1 MNRRIFPALLWT
13 ALSATACGDATTP
26 LEGVDVPVSDDT
38 PSTDLP
44 TADAPAVADVT
55 ASRDAALDRPTAVA
69 DAPAP
74 DVPRPPVDAGGL
86 RDVAADRGPAPMDA
100 PRPADVVAV
109 DAPTDRGPMD
119 SGPVDSGRVDSG
131 AVDVPAIDGSPFS
144 DAGAV
149 MPSRTRVG
157 PQSGARIVFTSNVQ
171 RGSFWELPNGDVLTS
186 FQTSRTQIRP
196 GVAIYDL
203 RYTMRRVAGTT
214 VVRMP
219 ESAAGT
225 CRDDGRINGCDVGP
239 DPDGPSERSLVAV
252 DGSIL
257 VVQRRAMSDGRSYPS
272 LMRLDPATGTL
283 SRVADYTD
291 LRSARSDSAYNPPM
305 ALRALGS
312 GQVALAAEMV
322 GVPAQTLV
330 LQPDGAVASRAQGYA
345 FGDRWRPFGLLLG
358 EASGY
363 ALNRYRWWDA
373 RSGASAFL
381 YALPGAEPGMSA
393 PTFRTFV
400 SPSGDVLLPGNTY
413 NDRLIHLAPDGRVAE
428 DRAFTPSGFLG
439 VYADGAY
446 LTYERYAPGDVGY
459 AARARNAAGEGTLL
473 YDDATLIR
481 DAGWSPAPRGGFRY
495 PYMLGAKR
503 AVIDDAGNAYIGFV
517 LQTGG
522 DSRTETYLAAFARD
536 GRRLWGLRL
545 PSTGFGE
552 CHARAVLSGRRLA
565 VVCPGRY
572 VNNFLIVGE

>member
-1 MNRRIFPALLWT
+1 MNRRPILALLCT
-13 ALSATACGDATTP
+13 TLSVAACGDAASP
-26 LEGVDVPVSDDT
+26 LEGADVPAVDT
-38 PSTDLP
+38 ASP
-44 TADAPAVADVT
+44 ADVAVADTPVAVDAT
-55 ASRDAALDRPTAVA
+55 TPRDAVIDRPAAIPDAPSPDAPRPPVDSGATRDAALDRPVAV
-69 DAPAP
+69 
-74 DVPRPPVDAGGL
+74 
-86 RDVAADRGPAPMDA
+86 MDA
-100 PRPADVVAV
+100 PRPADVVATDV
-109 DAPTDRGPMD
+109 GTDRGPSD
-119 SGPVDSGRVDSG
+119 AGPADAGL
-131 AVDVPAIDGSPFS
+131 ADVPALDGAPFS

-157 PQSGARIVFTSNVQ
+157 PQTGARIVFNSSEQ
-171 RGSFWELPNGDVLTS
+171 RGAFWELPGGDVLTS
-186 FQTSRTQIRP
+186 FQTSRTQPRP

-203 RYTMRRVAGTT
+203 HYTMRRIVGTT
-214 VVRMP
+214 VARMP
-219 ESAAGT
+219 ETADGT
-225 CRDDGRINGCDVGP
+225 CRDDGRLNGCDVGP
-239 DPDGPSERSLVAV
+239 DPDGPSERSLVV
-252 DGSIL
+252 GGSIL
-257 VVQRRAMSDGRSYPS
+257 VVQRRAMSDGRSYPA
-272 LMRLDPATGTL
+272 LARLDPSIGML
-283 SRVADYTD
+283 SPVAEYPD
-291 LRSARSDSAYNPPM
+291 LRSARADSAYSPPM

-312 GQVALAAEMV
+312 GQVALAAEMI

-330 LQPDGAVASRAQGYA
+330 VQPDGAVVARAQGYA
-345 FGDRWRPFGLLLG
+345 FGDRWSPFAVLVG

-373 RSGASAFL
+373 RSGSSAFL
-381 YALPGAEPGMSA
+381 YALPGAEPGTSP

-413 NDRLIHLAPDGRVAE
+413 TDRLIHLGPDGRVVE
-428 DRAFTPSGFLG
+428 DRAFTPAGFLG

-481 DAGWSPAPRGGFRY
+481 DAGWSPMARGGFRY
-495 PYMLGAKR
+495 PYLLGAKR

-536 GRRLWGLRL
+536 GHRLWGLRL

-565 VVCPGRY
+565 VMCPGRY
-572 VNNFLIVGE
+572 VNNFMILGE

>member
-1 MNRRIFPALLWT
+1 MNRRTILALLWT
-13 ALSATACGDATTP
+13 GLSAAACGDATTP
-26 LEGVDVPVSDDT
+26 LESTDVPVVDTASPVDVPAVDVPAVDART
-38 PSTDLP
+38 N
-44 TADAPAVADVT
+44 DAPAAVDAT
-55 ASRDAALDRPTAVA
+55 APRDAAIDRRWRSQTPDP
-69 DAPAP
+69 DA
-74 DVPRPPVDAGGL
+74 PRPPADAGGL
-86 RDVAADRGPAPMDA
+86 RDVAVDRAVVVMDA

-119 SGPVDSGRVDSG
+119 AG
-131 AVDVPAIDGSPFS
+131 AADVPALDGAPFS

-157 PQSGARIVFTSNVQ
+157 PQTGARIVFNSSVQ

-186 FQTSRTQIRP
+186 FQTSRTQPRP

-203 RYTMRRVAGTT
+203 HYKMRRIVGATVAP
-214 VVRMP
+214 MP
-219 ESAAGT
+219 DTADGT
-225 CRDDGRINGCDVGP
+225 CRDDGRLNGCDVGP
-239 DPDGPSERSLVAV
+239 DPDGPSERALVAA

-257 VVQRRAMSDGRSYPS
+257 IVQRRAMSDGRGYPA

-283 SRVADYTD
+283 SPVAEYAD
-291 LRSARSDSAYNPPM
+291 LRSARADTAYTPPM

-312 GQVALAAEMV
+312 GQIALAAEMI

-330 LQPDGAVASRAQGYA
+330 VLPDGRVAARAQGYA
-345 FGDRWRPFGLLLG
+345 FGDRWSPFGLLLG
-358 EASGY
+358 EAAGY
-363 ALNRYRWWDA
+363 PLNRFRWWDA
-373 RSGASAFL
+373 RTGSSAFL
-381 YALPGAEPGMSA
+381 YALPGAEPGMS
-393 PTFRTFV
+393 PPSFRTFV

-413 NDRLIHLAPDGRVAE
+413 TDRLIHLGPAGRVVE